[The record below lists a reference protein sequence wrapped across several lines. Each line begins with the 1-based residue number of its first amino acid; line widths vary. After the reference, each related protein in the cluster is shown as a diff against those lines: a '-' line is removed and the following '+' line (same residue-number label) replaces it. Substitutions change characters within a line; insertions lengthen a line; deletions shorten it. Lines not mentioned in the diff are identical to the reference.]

1 MKDGYGKRHVK
12 LGVRLMLLSIKNIL
26 PLIFLKRLSDVFEDE
41 TNKLVEEYEDKKTL
55 LDEPI
60 KNLLIKKKETFITV
74 YDSKSFIKEFMSIN
88 KYEYPR

>member
-1 MKDGYGKRHVK
+1 
-12 LGVRLMLLSIKNIL
+12 MLLSIKNIL